1 MSDSAQRYRVV
12 EKLESGGMAEV
23 FRAES
28 EGLQGFKKQVA
39 IKRVLPHLSE
49 KKKFISMFL
58 DEARL
63 SAHLSHSNCVQVFD
77 IGVGDNAYFIV
88 MEFVD
93 GANLKAI
100 AESLRKAGRD
110 FPVEAAVFIAHEIC
124 KGLSYA
130 HELKDPQGNDLFIVH
145 RDMSPPNVLVTKYG
159 EIKIVDFGLA
169 KANSQLERSEPGI
182 IKGKFSYL
190 SPEAALGQEVDAR
203 TDIFAVGII
212 LWELL
217 CGQRLFLGETDFQ
230 TVKKVQQAVI
240 PPVSQFNKKVAPE
253 LERIVNKTLARDPS
267 NRYQTARDLGR
278 DLSKYMFALAKP
290 VSSFEIE
297 SLVQGAMKERQR
309 VRPQQHSI
317 IDKLIEEALLEFT
330 SLKED
335 EIPGEGEQKKLDE
348 RAMRGPAP
356 LNLGDFEDPSQWM
369 SEIAITDKNAPAR
382 ADALR
387 NSIPDGAFEEGNL
400 SALEEDEEPLRPS
413 NPGSSPHTSSAPP
426 PPVYLGGGMGGAMGT
441 DPTAPMQMPGSQGMG
456 SQGMGSQGMGMGM
469 MGAPPQSPPHG
480 HPFAIQSPLGSHS
493 SSMPP
498 ALAPSS
504 SPSARPLPP
513 VNVRTAEKKGL
524 GAAVGAVVVLAA
536 AAAVALA
543 WFTHLIPHH

>member
-1 MSDSAQRYRVV
+1 MSESQQRYRVV

-63 SAHLSHSNCVQVFD
+63 SAQLSHSNCVQVFD
-77 IGVGDNAYFIV
+77 IGVGDSAYFIV

-93 GANLKAI
+93 GANLKTI
-100 AESLRKAGRD
+100 AESLRKQGRD
-110 FPVEAAVFIAHEIC
+110 FPVNAAAFIALEIC

-130 HELKDPQGNDLFIVH
+130 HELRDQNGAELHIVH

-190 SPEAALGQEVDAR
+190 SPEAAMGQEVDAR

-217 CGQRLFLGETDFQ
+217 GGQRLFLGETDFQ
-230 TVKKVQQAVI
+230 TVKKVQQAVVPSI
-240 PPVSQFNKKVAPE
+240 STLNRSVPPE
-253 LERIVNKTLARDPS
+253 LEKILNKALARDPQA
-267 NRYQTARDLGR
+267 RYTTARDLGQ
-278 DLSKYMFALAKP
+278 DLSKFMFRLGTP
-290 VSSFEIE
+290 VSTFDIA
-297 SLVQGAMKERQR
+297 SLVQVAMRERQR
-309 VRPQQHSI
+309 MRPQQGSI

-330 SLKED
+330 SLTEED
-335 EIPGEGEQKKLDE
+335 KAGQSSKSGSD
-348 RAMRGPAP
+348 ANSGRGASSP
-356 LNLGDFEDPSQWM
+356 LNPDQFIDPTNWANEISLGEMGRGAPRHDPLRASL
-369 SEIAITDKNAPAR
+369 PAEVF
-382 ADALR
+382 
-387 NSIPDGAFEEGNL
+387 SEGNL
-400 SALEEDEEPLRPS
+400 SALEDAEP
-413 NPGSSPHTSSAPP
+413 T
-426 PPVYLGGGMGGAMGT
+426 
-441 DPTAPMQMPGSQGMG
+441 
-456 SQGMGSQGMGMGM
+456 
-469 MGAPPQSPPHG
+469 QSPPRA
-480 HPFAIQSPLGSHS
+480 PTPVPTLPMKPYAIPGGGLPQPAAG
-493 SSMPP
+493 P
-498 ALAPSS
+498 ALPSAKALAGAPSKS
-504 SPSARPLPP
+504 GG
-513 VNVRTAEKKGL
+513 KM
-524 GAAVGAVVVLAA
+524 GAVVGAVVVLAA
-536 AAAVALA
+536 AAAVAAA